1 MRRSHVWIGLLIC
14 VMFMAAVVALFYV
27 EPPAGAREP
36 LFILIGALAA
46 AFGSVVAFFFGTS
59 AGSADKTALL
69 ARVQPP
75 APPATSNG

>member
-59 AGSADKTALL
+59 AGSADKTTLL

-75 APPATSNG
+75 APPTSNG

>member
-69 ARVQPP
+69 ARVQPSP
-75 APPATSNG
+75 ITTPPQ